1 LDNLADKPIACTVC
15 EVHAESIF
23 RIDGMDCREEVA
35 ILERRLKPLPGLEA
49 IVPDLVGQRLRV
61 RYDAARLS
69 TAAIVEAVAQTGM
82 RAWLEH
88 EAPVGHTAAA
98 TARQALV
105 FASGA
110 TLAAGL
116 LFEYRD
122 LSVALV
128 RGTYLLSILTG
139 GIYTARRAWA
149 ATRVLS
155 LDINVLMLIA
165 VIGATLI
172 GEWSEGAT
180 VTFLFAF
187 AQILEAR
194 SMDRARHAIRGL
206 MDLTP
211 PEAVVRRGGHE
222 KRVRVDDV
230 RLGETLLVKPGEK
243 IPLDGIVVSG
253 ASPVNQAPITGESL
267 PVEKSAGD
275 DVFAGTINGY
285 GALDIRVT
293 HLRQDTTLARII
305 ALVELAQSQRA
316 PSQAF
321 VDRFARYYTPA
332 VIALAIG
339 IAVVPPFVLGQPFE
353 MWFYRALVLL
363 VISCPCALVISTPV
377 SVVSAIATAARRGV
391 LIKGGVHLERIG
403 SIRCVAFD
411 KTGTLTKGVPHV
423 VDVIPLNETAIDEIL
438 EIAAGLEARSEHPVG
453 RAILARAVE
462 SGIALP
468 ASAEFQSIPGRGAEG
483 VVGGQPALIG
493 NHRLIEER
501 GLCNAAIHSTL
512 DALAASGRTAVLVA
526 RQGRPL
532 GIIALAD
539 RTRESARDAI
549 DMLRHQGVQ
558 RIVML
563 TGDNHASAEA
573 LAREIGVD
581 ETHAE
586 LLPHDKVSIVHELKK
601 KYGTVAM
608 VGDGVND
615 APALA
620 AADVGIAM
628 GAAGTDAALETAD
641 IALMADELLKI
652 PFAIRLGRATLR
664 NIQVN
669 VTLSLALKVVF
680 LALAVAGSATL
691 WMAVMA
697 DMGASLLVIA
707 NGMRLL
713 RAD

>member
-1 LDNLADKPIACTVC
+1 MADKPVTCGVC
-15 EVHAESIF
+15 EIHAESVFKIE
-23 RIDGMDCREEVA
+23 GMDCREEVA
-35 ILERRLKPLPGLEA
+35 ILERRLKPLPGLED

-61 RYDAARLS
+61 RYDAAKLS
-69 TAAIVEAVAQTGM
+69 TSTIAEAVAQTGM

-88 EAPVGHTAAA
+88 EVPVGHTAAA
-98 TARQALV
+98 TARQTLV
-105 FASGA
+105 IASGA
-110 TLAAGL
+110 ALVAGL
-116 LFEYRD
+116 LLEFFEPL
-122 LSVALV
+122 LSLS
-128 RGTYLLSILTG
+128 RGCYLLSIVSG

-149 ATRVLS
+149 ATRVMS
-155 LDINVLMLIA
+155 LDINVLMLVA
-165 VIGATLI
+165 VIGAIVI
-172 GEWSEGAT
+172 GEWSEGAA

-194 SMDRARHAIRGL
+194 SMDRARNAIRAL

-211 PEAVVRRGGHE
+211 PEAVVRRAGQE
-222 KRVRVDDV
+222 MRIAVDDV
-230 RLGETLLVKPGEK
+230 RVEEVLLVKPGEK
-243 IPLDGIVVSG
+243 IPLDGVVVAG
-253 ASPVNQAPITGESL
+253 TSPVNQAPITGESL
-267 PVEKSAGD
+267 PVEKGTGD

-293 HLRQDTTLARII
+293 HLRKDTTLARII
-305 ALVELAQSQRA
+305 SLVELAQAQRA

-321 VDRFARYYTPA
+321 VERFARYYTPA
-332 VIALAIG
+332 VIALAIL
-339 IAVVPPFVLGQPFE
+339 ISVVPPFVLGQPFWT
-353 MWFYRALVLL
+353 WFYRALVLL

-377 SVVSAIATAARRGV
+377 SVVSAIATAARKGV
-391 LIKGGVHLERIG
+391 LIKGGVHLERVG
-403 SIRCVAFD
+403 AVRCVAFD

-423 VDVIPLNETAIDEIL
+423 VEVIPLNDTATDGIL

-462 SGIALP
+462 SGIGVP
-468 ASAEFQSIPGRGAEG
+468 AATAFQSIPGRGAEA
-483 VVGGQPALIG
+483 VVAGTSVLVG

-501 GLCNAAIHSTL
+501 GLCDAAIHAKL
-512 DALAASGRTAVLVA
+512 DALARSGRTAVLVA
-526 RQGRPL
+526 SDGRPL

-539 RTRESARDAI
+539 RFRESARDAI
-549 DMLRHQGVQ
+549 DMLRRQGVQ
-558 RIVML
+558 RVVML

-573 LAREIGVD
+573 MAQHLGLD
-581 ETHAE
+581 EAHAE
-586 LLPHDKVSIVHELKK
+586 LLPHDKVAVVETLKR
-601 KYGTVAM
+601 KYGITAM

-664 NIQVN
+664 NIQMN
-669 VTLSLALKVVF
+669 VTLSLALKAIF

-691 WMAVMA
+691 WMAVVA

>member
-1 LDNLADKPIACTVC
+1 LANKQVTCTVC
-15 EVHAESIF
+15 EIHAESVFKIE
-23 RIDGMDCREEVA
+23 GMDCREEVA
-35 ILERRLKPLPGLEA
+35 ILERRLKPLPGVEDL
-49 IVPDLVGQRLRV
+49 VPDLVGQRLRV
-61 RYDAARLS
+61 RYDAAKLS
-69 TAAIVEAVAQTGM
+69 TSSIVEAVAQTGM

-88 EAPVGHTAAA
+88 EEPIGHTAAA
-98 TARQALV
+98 TARQMLV
-105 FASGA
+105 TTSGLA
-110 TLAAGL
+110 LAAGL
-116 LFEYRD
+116 ALEFFEFPVLVVR
-122 LSVALV
+122 SVFLV
-128 RGTYLLSILTG
+128 AIVTG

-149 ATRVLS
+149 ATRVMS
-155 LDINVLMLIA
+155 LDINVLMLVA
-165 VIGATLI
+165 VVGATII

-194 SMDRARHAIRGL
+194 SMDRARNAIRAL
-206 MDLTP
+206 MDLAP
-211 PEAVVRRGGHE
+211 PEAVVRRNGHE
-222 KRVRVDDV
+222 TRVRVDDV
-230 RLGETLLVKPGEK
+230 GVGEIVLVKPGEK
-243 IPLDGIVVSG
+243 IPLDGVVVSG
-253 ASPVNQAPITGESL
+253 RSPVNQAPITGESL
-267 PVEKSAGD
+267 PVEKASGD
-275 DVFAGTINGY
+275 EVFGGTINGY
-285 GALDIRVT
+285 GAIDVRVT

-321 VDRFARYYTPA
+321 VERFARFYTPA
-332 VIALAIG
+332 VIAVA
-339 IAVVPPFVLGQPFE
+339 IAVALGPPLLMAQPFGA
-353 MWFYRALVLL
+353 WFYRALVLL

-377 SVVSAIATAARRGV
+377 SVVSAIAAAARKGV
-391 LIKGGVHLERIG
+391 LIKGGVHLERTG
-403 SIRCVAFD
+403 RVRCVAFD
-411 KTGTLTKGVPHV
+411 KTGTLTRGSPHV
-423 VDVIPLNETAIDEIL
+423 VEVIPLNDTAADEIL
-438 EIAAGLEARSEHPVG
+438 EIAAGLEARSEHPIG

-468 ASAEFQSIPGRGAEG
+468 ESTEFQSIPGRGAEA
-483 VVGGQPALIG
+483 VVGGQHALVG

-501 GLCNAAIHSTL
+501 GLCNAAIHTRL
-512 DALAASGRTAVLVA
+512 DALAASGRTAVLIA
-526 RQGRPL
+526 RRERPL

-539 RTRESARDAI
+539 RPRESARDAI
-549 DMLRHQGVQ
+549 DLLRRQGVE
-558 RIVML
+558 RVVML
-563 TGDNHASAEA
+563 TGDNHASAA
-573 LAREIGVD
+573 VLARELGVD
-581 ETHAE
+581 ETYAE
-586 LLPHDKVSIVHELKK
+586 LLPHDKVEAVQQLRE

-628 GAAGTDAALETAD
+628 GAAGTDVALETAD

-664 NIQVN
+664 NIQMN
-669 VTLSLALKVVF
+669 VSLSLGLKAVF
-680 LALAVAGSATL
+680 LALAVMGSATL